1 MMANIVQNSISDLTQ
16 FGFVSWRLWV
26 TGARDKREAEW
37 NTQRANQLVDE
48 LGAVKQPASMSKAEV
63 ALKRL
68 KFGKAVVAFS
78 GWKSTMQLMKRLR
91 EIEAKA
97 PLAKLKDIEGN
108 DEKLRFMLAR
118 WSLTDAAR
126 ALKQWSRCVRADSIE
141 SILVAEQRVAHA
153 YVADQRFRVIV
164 RQWKGASQ
172 AAAVGSWRQKTLEHG
187 ISQAVT
193 AGQAAKNKHNYEV
206 LCKRILRLD
215 NTIFT
220 NHVGAILTWCRTEL
234 RRGFGVWLTG
244 HLSSSHRVWDMRSS
258 LQKLRTKAAGSFVK
272 LLDTVSWRVRT
283 GLMQKAW
290 GLWRS
295 FMVHA
300 MVGMHQA
307 MVEKLWGRNQSQAA
321 EMDAMRQEVQFGRSL
336 GSTIEENQDLKRS
349 NQELMHRNNQI
360 LAHSDEVGSGAVHR
374 FQELVQECQQWKA
387 KALGLE
393 TECAGLQDAT
403 LEEQS
408 DFLELFARQAERMVK
423 EREVS
428 LRSLILCYGRMA
440 VAAGFL
446 NWSQIVLRR
455 QLGQSM
461 NLVNAGNAQIRNVIA
476 KVGEDQVQVPRLQ
489 QQLQE
494 SNRERDEL
502 RDTVE
507 RNMQH
512 TQALISNLNYLKAAL
527 PSHVQAPGPHHSTN
541 SRSSVRSSPGGS
553 RAGSA
558 VSIDDLLST
567 KLSAKSIY

>member
-1 MMANIVQNSISDLTQ
+1 
-16 FGFVSWRLWV
+16 
-26 TGARDKREAEW
+26 
-37 NTQRANQLVDE
+37 
-48 LGAVKQPASMSKAEV
+48 
-63 ALKRL
+63 
-68 KFGKAVVAFS
+68 
-78 GWKSTMQLMKRLR
+78 
-91 EIEAKA
+91 
-97 PLAKLKDIEGN
+97 
-108 DEKLRFMLAR
+108 
-118 WSLTDAAR
+118 
-126 ALKQWSRCVRADSIE
+126 
-141 SILVAEQRVAHA
+141 
-153 YVADQRFRVIV
+153 
-164 RQWKGASQ
+164 
-172 AAAVGSWRQKTLEHG
+172 
-187 ISQAVT
+187 
-193 AGQAAKNKHNYEV
+193 
-206 LCKRILRLD
+206 
-215 NTIFT
+215 
-220 NHVGAILTWCRTEL
+220 
-234 RRGFGVWLTG
+234 
-244 HLSSSHRVWDMRSS
+244 
-258 LQKLRTKAAGSFVK
+258 
-272 LLDTVSWRVRT
+272 
-283 GLMQKAW
+283 
-290 GLWRS
+290 
-295 FMVHA
+295 MVHA

-321 EMDAMRQEVQFGRSL
+321 EIDAMRQEVQFGRSL
-336 GSTIEENQDLKRS
+336 GSAIEENQDLKRS

-360 LAHSDEVGSGAVHR
+360 LAHSDEVGSGAAHR
-374 FQELVQECQQWKA
+374 FQELVQDCQQWKA
-387 KALGLE
+387 RALGLE

-408 DFLELFARQAERMVK
+408 DFLELFAKQAERMVK

-446 NWSQIVLRR
+446 SWSQIVLRR

-527 PSHVQAPGPHHSTN
+527 PTHVQAPGLHHSTN
-541 SRSSVRSSPGGS
+541 SRSNVRSSPGGS

-567 KLSAKSIY
+567 QLSAKSIY